1 MSEKFSLKWNDF
13 QSSVSQSFSKLRTE
27 SHFNDVTLVSE
38 DGIQIAAHKVVLSA
52 SSSFFKKILIE
63 NPHANPL
70 LYLGGI
76 PSTYLRLVMDYIYQG
91 ELQIYQEHLD
101 NFLDVAQKLGIE
113 GLLSNQRDE
122 DKKNP
127 VPKFKPEPI
136 DRTEQNPS
144 RKDSFEEIKI
154 LSGHSNKNIKKDS
167 LALNMIS
174 HDQDQVTQQI
184 NELFVRLDNGLN
196 QCHTC
201 GKTMKDRGAMR
212 RHVETHIEG
221 LEYNCQLY
229 RKIFRSKNLLAVHK
243 STIHNH

>member
-1 MSEKFSLKWNDF
+1 MSEKFCLKWNDF
-13 QSSVSQSFSKLRTE
+13 QSSVSQSFSKLQTE

-38 DGIQIAAHKVVLSA
+38 DGIQMAAHKLVLSA

-101 NFLDVAQKLGIE
+101 NFLDVAQKLRIE

-122 DKKNP
+122 DRNS
-127 VPKFKPEPI
+127 VPKLESDPI
-136 DRTEQNPS
+136 DITEPKPS
-144 RKDSFEEIKI
+144 RKDSLEEIRI
-154 LSGHSNKNIKKDS
+154 LGEHSSKKIKKDS
-167 LALNMIS
+167 LALDLIS
-174 HDQDQVTQQI
+174 HNKDQVTQQI
-184 NELFVRLDNGLN
+184 NELCIRLDTGLY
-196 QCHTC
+196 QCQTC
-201 GKTMKDRGAMR
+201 GKTMKDGGAMR

-221 LEYNCQLY
+221 LEYNCQLCG
-229 RKIFRSKNLLAVHK
+229 KIFRSKNLLAVHK
-243 STIHNH
+243 STIHNHQ